1 MRSDGRRN
9 EQMREMKIIPNFL
22 KFAEGSA
29 LVEFGK
35 TRVLCSASVLEEIP
49 PWMRAQKKSGGWLTS
64 EYQMLPASTLERSK
78 RETTHISGRTHEIQR
93 LVGRSLR
100 AAIDLEKLGPRT
112 IYIDCEVLDAD
123 GGTRCASIN
132 GGMASLAIAV
142 KKLMDKGIIQ
152 ENPITSYIG
161 AISVGIVG
169 GKIML
174 DLCYEE
180 DSNADTDMNVVMND
194 KKEFIEVQATAE
206 HKPFDEDDLAAML
219 KMAKGGILKI
229 IKEIK
234 SIK

>member
-1 MRSDGRRN
+1 MRSDGRKN
-9 EQMREMKIIPNFL
+9 DQMREMRIIPNFL

-35 TRVLCSASVLEEIP
+35 TRVLCSASVLEEVP

-64 EYQMLPASTLERSK
+64 EYQMLPASTQERSK

-142 KKLMDKGIIQ
+142 RKLMDKGIIQ

-169 GKIML
+169 GKVML

-180 DSNADTDMNVVMND
+180 DSTADTDMNVVMND

-206 HKPFDEDDLAAML
+206 HKPFNEDDLTAML

-229 IKEIK
+229 IKELK